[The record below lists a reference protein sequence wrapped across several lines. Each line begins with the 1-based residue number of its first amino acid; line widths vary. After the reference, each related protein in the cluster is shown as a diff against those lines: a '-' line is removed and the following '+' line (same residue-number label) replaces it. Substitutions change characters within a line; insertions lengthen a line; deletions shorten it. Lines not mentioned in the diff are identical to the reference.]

1 MLKAPLNIFMDDRN
15 MLSFT
20 NVREFHDLKLFEFF
34 FFFFFV
40 NRLSFCSIPSF
51 SPCFLPGV
59 LCFYVFFFFSS
70 FLKIYL
76 FFNWF

>member
-34 FFFFFV
+34 FFFV

-51 SPCFLPGV
+51 KLQCLD
-59 LCFYVFFFFSS
+59 
-70 FLKIYL
+70 
-76 FFNWF
+76 